1 MQPSLLPTEGDKE
14 FHEATKHATKEDQ
27 QVNNK
32 PTQGL
37 NLQIANA
44 KKTRDK

>member
-1 MQPSLLPTEGDKE
+1 MQPSPPPTEGDDE
-14 FHEATKHATKEDQ
+14 FHKATEHVTKEVQ
-27 QVNNK
+27 QVHNK

-44 KKTRDK
+44 KKTRDE